1 MAISTLPDGGASLQ
15 GEAKA
20 RLVQRMFNRIVPR
33 YDLMNRLMT
42 AGMDL
47 RWRRLAAHLAQPFGT
62 QVLDIA
68 TGTGDL
74 ALELWHQ
81 GATTVIAGDFAI
93 HMLQVAQQ
101 RLPES
106 IPLLL
111 ANAQNLPFAD
121 ASFDRVTNAFLLR
134 NLSDLDT
141 ALREMRRILRPNG
154 RLVCLEITRPKPG
167 LFARFFNF
175 YFYRFVPA
183 LGGAITGQRAAYH
196 YLPHSLTTFPRP
208 HQLAKRLIQAGFSS
222 VHYQLLAFGTVA
234 IHIAIV

>member
-1 MAISTLPDGGASLQ
+1 MAISTPTDGGASLQ

-20 RLVQRMFNRIVPR
+20 RLVQRMFNRIVPG

-47 RWRRLAAHLAQPFGT
+47 RWRRLAARLAQPFAA

-81 GATTVIAGDFAI
+81 GAATVIAGDFAV

-101 RLPES
+101 KLPES

-111 ANAQNLPFAD
+111 ADAQNLPFAD
-121 ASFDRVTNAFLLR
+121 ASFDCVTHAFLLR
-134 NLSDLDT
+134 NLSDLD
-141 ALREMRRILRPNG
+141 AGLREMRRVLRSGG
-154 RLVCLEITRPKPG
+154 RLVCLEITRPEPG
-167 LFARFFNF
+167 IFAHLFNF

-208 HQLAKRLIQAGFSS
+208 YQLAERLIQAGFSS
-222 VHYQLLAFGTVA
+222 VHYQLLGFGAVA
-234 IHIAIV
+234 IHIAIA